1 MKPVFYA
8 EDRSRRTGLLWSY
21 AKEPTGP
28 PVSKDRPEEPAGPS
42 AGSFG
47 PVPPLFRKTG
57 ERINSSFFFLSLPSL
72 FLWRKAYESP
82 AEEALPSVPY
92 IERER
97 YEVTKSRSTLSM
109 QGTEGTALFP
119 SSQKES
125 GLLSRVSLCRNV
137 FPGNIWVFY
146 ILS

>member
-1 MKPVFYA
+1 MPSGRDSLFFFCKGVCLLLLLSLSQKRMKPVFYA

-47 PVPPLFRKTG
+47 PVPPRKTG

-109 QGTEGTALFP
+109 
-119 SSQKES
+119 
-125 GLLSRVSLCRNV
+125 
-137 FPGNIWVFY
+137 
-146 ILS
+146 